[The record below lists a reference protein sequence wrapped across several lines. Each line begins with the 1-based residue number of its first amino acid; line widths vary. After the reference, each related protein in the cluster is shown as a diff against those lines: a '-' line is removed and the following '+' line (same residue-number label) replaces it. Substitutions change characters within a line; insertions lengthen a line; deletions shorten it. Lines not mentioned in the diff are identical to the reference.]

1 MPTLKHGRGTRAP
14 GESAR
19 FTPEAVYAGGMDRT
33 RPNRDRPDYGPDVD
47 VRRSKRRR
55 RTVSARAEGS
65 RIVVMIPDDLP
76 EAEERRQVAD
86 IVDRVRRKVGNN
98 LDDAALDKRARHLA
112 RTVLEGRPRIESIK
126 WVRNMSRRWAS
137 VTGDPGRIRVSHR
150 LADVPAYVLDDVI
163 VHELVH
169 TFIDDGHSDE
179 FWEWA
184 SKAPHHERA
193 RGYLEAYQRWG
204 VRS

>member
-1 MPTLKHGRGTRAP
+1 
-14 GESAR
+14 
-19 FTPEAVYAGGMDRT
+19 MDR
-33 RPNRDRPDYGPDVD
+33 RQPKRERPDYGPDVE

-65 RIVVMIPDDLP
+65 RIVVMVPDDLP
-76 EAEERRQVAD
+76 DSEERRQITE
-86 IVDRVRRKVGNN
+86 IVERVRDKVGNN
-98 LDDAALDKRARHLA
+98 LDDAALDKRARRLA
-112 RTVLEGRPRIESIK
+112 RTVLDGKPRMESIK

-150 LADVPAYVLDDVI
+150 LADVPEYVLDDVI

-169 TFIDDGHSDE
+169 TFIEDGHSDE

-184 SKAPHHERA
+184 AKAPHHERA